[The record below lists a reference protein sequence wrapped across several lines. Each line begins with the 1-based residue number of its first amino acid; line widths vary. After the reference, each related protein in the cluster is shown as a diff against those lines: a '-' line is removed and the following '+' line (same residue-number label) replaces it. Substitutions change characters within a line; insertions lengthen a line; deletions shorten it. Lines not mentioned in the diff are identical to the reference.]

1 MDAIRFGRGAMDGVG
16 VGLVARLGNLA
27 RDILTATASRTHRTT
42 LQKHFIR
49 STTPTFF
56 WLHVSQL
63 GGNSFVPHFTAK
75 LELGV

>member
-42 LQKHFIR
+42 LQKHFIPFA
-49 STTPTFF
+49 TPTFF
-56 WLHVSQL
+56 GSLSVNL
-63 GGNSFVPHFTAK
+63 VVTLSFRTFFLVCR
-75 LELGV
+75 